1 MIGSQMGSER
11 SMQRVER
18 IEPMV
23 GSGGVAASAGTP
35 AAATIASRRCGL
47 SLSVACLWLLL
58 AGGPAVWGQSET
70 PTPGVEEP
78 DEWLIEAEV
87 LYTMR
92 ESEPLRPGRVLV
104 RGGQVVAVGAALESA
119 TARLVKVPCLM
130 PGLIDAASTIGSRPA
145 DDEVTDE
152 ITPELDV
159 LQSLD
164 LEAAAF
170 AEALAEGITTAHI
183 TPGTSNVF
191 CGQSGLVKT
200 AGPTGPQLWQ
210 RQVAGFMAICSDPT
224 ARNRSRGRPDSIYMR
239 QPTNR
244 MGVVWIVRA
253 QLDKARRSEQLEARL
268 RLPAAR
274 QAALER
280 LLLDQQLTMT
290 VARTGHDLLTV
301 LELAEEFGFQPTI
314 VGGDESYQ
322 VLDQL
327 AAAQVAVIYTAMT
340 TGSAVGR
347 ERTDLRWNVPG
358 KLEERDIRFAL
369 AEGRLLEQ
377 AQFAV
382 RFGCTRPAALRAIT
396 RWPAELLGVGD
407 RVGCIATG
415 YAADL
420 LALSGDPLEM
430 TSRPLWTMVDGS
442 IRAGEIEP
450 EVTLNDADRAL

>member
-1 MIGSQMGSER
+1 
-11 SMQRVER
+11 MQRVEW
-18 IEPMV
+18 IASV
-23 GSGGVAASAGTP
+23 SGSGGLAPELRRALAVMPAVPRFWFSLVA
-35 AAATIASRRCGL
+35 
-47 SLSVACLWLLL
+47 ACLWSVL
-58 AGGPAVWGQSET
+58 AGGPMVRGETQT
-70 PTPGVEEP
+70 PTPEVGEA
-78 DEWLIEAEV
+78 DQWLIEADV

-92 ESEPLRPGRVLV
+92 ETEPLRPGRVLV
-104 RGGQVVAVGAALESA
+104 QGGRVVAVGAELESS
-119 TARLVKVPCLM
+119 TARMVKVPCLM
-130 PGLIDAASTIGSRPA
+130 PGLIDAASTIGSQPA

-159 LQSLD
+159 TQSLD
-164 LEAAAF
+164 LEDASF
-170 AEALAEGITTAHI
+170 LQALAEGITTVHI

-191 CGQSGLVKT
+191 CGQSGLVKA
-200 AGPTGPQLWQ
+200 AGPDGPQIWQ
-210 RQVAGFMAICSDPT
+210 RQIAGFMAICSDPT

-244 MGVVWIVRA
+244 MGVVWMVRA
-253 QLDKARRSEQLEARL
+253 QLDKALRSEQLEPRL
-268 RLPAAR
+268 RLPSVR

-280 LLLDQQLTMT
+280 LLLDEQLTMT
-290 VARTGHDLLTV
+290 VARTSHDLLTV

-314 VGGDESYQ
+314 VGGDESYL

-327 AAAQVAVIYTAMT
+327 VAAQVPVIYTAMT
-340 TGSAVGR
+340 TGSLVGR
-347 ERTDLRWNVPG
+347 ERTNLRWNVPG
-358 KLEERDIRFAL
+358 KLAERDIRFAL

-382 RFGCTRPAALRAIT
+382 RFGCSRPAALQAIT

-407 RVGCIATG
+407 QVGSIAAG

-442 IRAGEIEP
+442 VRAGEMDP

>member
-1 MIGSQMGSER
+1 
-11 SMQRVER
+11 MQRLES
-18 IEPMV
+18 IAFQTGV
-23 GSGGVAASAGTP
+23 GDAVPAVW
-35 AAATIASRRCGL
+35 AAAALITVARWAI
-47 SLSVACLWLLL
+47 SVAMLGVGLLL
-58 AGGPAVWGQSET
+58 AGGPAVWGQTAAPSPEAAQI
-70 PTPGVEEP
+70 
-78 DEWLIEAEV
+78 DEWLIEADV

-92 ESEPLRPGRVLV
+92 ESDPLRPGRVLV
-104 RGGQVVAVGAALESA
+104 RDGRVVAVGAELESS
-119 TARLVKVPCLM
+119 TARVVKVPCLM
-130 PGLIDAASTIGSRPA
+130 PGLIDAASTIGSQPS

-164 LEAAAF
+164 LDASSFQVAV
-170 AEALAEGITTAHI
+170 AEGITTAHI
-183 TPGTSNVF
+183 VPGTSNVF
-191 CGQSGLVKT
+191 GGQSGLVKT
-200 AGPTGPQLWQ
+200 AGLDGPHIWQ

-253 QLDKARRSEQLEARL
+253 QLDKARRSEQLEPQL

-274 QAALER
+274 QTALER

-290 VARTGHDLLTV
+290 VARTSHDLLTV
-301 LELAEEFGFQPTI
+301 LKLAEEFGFQPTI

-327 AAAQVAVIYTAMT
+327 SAAQVAVIYTAMT
-340 TGSAVGR
+340 TGSVVGR
-347 ERTDLRWNVPG
+347 ERTELRWNVPG

-382 RFGCTRPAALRAIT
+382 RFGCSRSAALRSIT

-407 RVGCIATG
+407 RVGSIAVG

-430 TSRPLWTMVDGS
+430 TSRPLWTMVDGAL
-442 IRAGEIEP
+442 RAGEMDP